1 MMIDGKK
8 FVGTFENNKRTGFG
22 IQVSVFRKK
31 FSILLGK
38 VSWSVFADK
47 LFQPNLIFAYN

>member
-8 FVGTFENNKRTGFG
+8 FVGTFDNNKRTGFG

-38 VSWSVFADK
+38 GK
-47 LFQPNLIFAYN
+47 LECFRSQVISA